1 MMPAALCPMP
11 RPSLFRSL
19 CVSALLVFA
28 APLSAQETT
37 SAPAAIAALTW
48 VQIEAQPDEATAR
61 ERAAAWSAVFPDV
74 QGYSVGRGWYAI
86 ALGPYDPV
94 NADLRLRALK
104 AENLI
109 PADSFLATVPD
120 FGPMFWP
127 VAGPAPVDG
136 AGTLPAPVEVTPLD
150 TPEPT
155 TEAAAPEDTP
165 APALPDETPEE
176 ARASEALLTQTE
188 REDLQRALEWF
199 GFYASSID
207 GAFGRG
213 TRASM
218 AAWQSAQGQEPTGI
232 LTTAQ
237 RAQLTAAWQ
246 DEIRAFGF
254 ETISEPEAGIEV
266 TLPGALVEFDHYEPP
281 FVHYREKDGSGV
293 RFFLISTPGTEAT
306 LSGLYSTLQSLEIM
320 PQTGPRELGESS
332 FTLRGESADI
342 VTLAEASAGRGL
354 VKGWML
360 SFPAADAAR
369 MERVVTTIRASFR
382 GTGDKALDPGM
393 VPLSDSTRQGLLAGL
408 EVRHARLSASGFYV
422 DAGGAVL
429 TSAATVA
436 QCGRILLDGVT
447 EATVA
452 LSDPATGLAVLK
464 PATPLAPT
472 AHAAL
477 SPGLPAQGAAVALA
491 GYSYADRL
499 SAPVLTYGRMAEV
512 GGLDGETGINRLAL
526 SALPGDAGGPVLAA
540 DGSVFG
546 ILLPRVEGGAR
557 VLPADVSFAADA
569 ARIAAVLTAAGIR
582 PETATGGAALPPAE
596 LTRQAVAMTVLVS
609 CFD

>member
-1 MMPAALCPMP
+1 MKPAALRPMS
-11 RPSLFRSL
+11 RPPLFRSL
-19 CVSALLVFA
+19 C
-28 APLSAQETT
+28 LSACLAFASPLAAQEGGQR
-37 SAPAAIAALTW
+37 SAAITAQTW
-48 VQIEAQPDEATAR
+48 VQIEAQPDLTTAR
-61 ERAAAWSAVFPDV
+61 ERASAWSAVFPDV
-74 QGYSVGRGWYAI
+74 QGFSVGNGWYAI
-86 ALGPYDPV
+86 ALGPYDP
-94 NADLRLRALK
+94 ATAELRLRALK

-127 VAGPAPVDG
+127 ASGPAPAEV
-136 AGTLPAPVEVTPLD
+136 AGTLPAPVEVTPLAEE
-150 TPEPT
+150 TGT
-155 TEAAAPEDTP
+155 VEAAPP
-165 APALPDETPEE
+165 APGLPYETPEE

-199 GFYASSID
+199 GFYASTID

-218 AAWQSAQGQEPTGI
+218 AAWQGAQGLEPTGI

-237 RAQLTAAWQ
+237 RAQLTEAWQ
-246 DEIRAFGF
+246 AETRAFGF

-266 TLPGALVEFDHYEPP
+266 TIPAALVEFDHYEPP
-281 FVHYREKDGSGV
+281 FVHYRAKDGSGV

-320 PQTGPRELGESS
+320 PPAGPRELRDAS
-332 FTLRGESADI
+332 FTLRGESTDR
-342 VTLAEASAGRGL
+342 VTVAEAGAGRGL

-360 SFPAADAAR
+360 SYPAADAAR
-369 MERVVTTIRASFR
+369 MERVLSTIRASFR
-382 GTGDKALDPGM
+382 GTGDRALDPGM
-393 VPLSDSTRQGLLAGL
+393 VPLSDGARQGLLAGL

-429 TSAATVA
+429 TSAGTVA

-464 PATPLAPT
+464 PVTPLAPT
-472 AHAAL
+472 VFASL
-477 SPGLPAQGAAVALA
+477 SATLPPQGAEIAVA
-491 GYSYADRL
+491 GYSYGDRL
-499 SAPVLTYGRMAEV
+499 SAPVLTFGRMAEA
-512 GGLDGETGINRLAL
+512 GGLEGETGVNRFAL
-526 SALPGDAGGPVLAA
+526 TALPGDAGGPVLAQ
-540 DGSVFG
+540 DGSVIG
-546 ILLPRVEGGAR
+546 ALLPRPTEGTR
-557 VLPADVSFAADA
+557 VLPADVAFATSAD
-569 ARIAAVLTAAGIR
+569 RIGAVLTAAGIAST
-582 PETATGGAALPPAE
+582 PPGGTDTLSPSE
-596 LTRQAVAMTVLVS
+596 LTRRATGMTVLVS